1 VQEATN
7 EKRIGTEAGATATV
21 VAGYIRVSSRS
32 QDYAYQ
38 RHEIERAAR
47 ARGELVT
54 LWFADVASGS
64 SMQRPNLLRLRAAMS
79 AGKIHRLWV
88 WRLDRLTR
96 SGIVDTLSCID
107 EMRRWGCEIA
117 SVADGFAL
125 DGPAAEVILAV
136 LAWAAQLERIKIRE
150 NQDAARARMAAE
162 GRQWGHPPLPAE
174 VGERAR
180 ALGAEGKSVRQIAR
194 ELRISKTS
202 AWKFLQG
209 AEAGIVFHQ
218 NQPETGD
225 LTARPPQKTSRSANR
240 RELSF

>member
-1 VQEATN
+1 VPEAKN
-7 EKRIGTEAGATATV
+7 EQRIGTGKAVAVATA

-38 RHEIERAAR
+38 RLAIERAAR
-47 ARGELVT
+47 ARGEAVS

-64 SMQRPNLLRLRAAMS
+64 SMQRPQLLKLRAAQL

-96 SGIVDTLSCID
+96 SGIVDTLCCID
-107 EMRRWGCEIA
+107 EMRRWGCEIS
-117 SVADGFAL
+117 SVADGFAI

-136 LAWAAQLERIKIRE
+136 LAWAAQMERIKIRE

-162 GRQWGHPPLPAE
+162 GRQWGHPPLGAE
-174 VGERAR
+174 LRERVLE
-180 ALGAEGKSVRQIAR
+180 LGGEGKSVRQIAR

-202 AWKFLQG
+202 AWNLLRREK
-209 AEAGIVFHQ
+209 AGIVLHQ
-218 NQPETGD
+218 NDPKPGETTDRPQHKKGLPE
-225 LTARPPQKTSRSANR
+225 NR
-240 RELSF
+240 L